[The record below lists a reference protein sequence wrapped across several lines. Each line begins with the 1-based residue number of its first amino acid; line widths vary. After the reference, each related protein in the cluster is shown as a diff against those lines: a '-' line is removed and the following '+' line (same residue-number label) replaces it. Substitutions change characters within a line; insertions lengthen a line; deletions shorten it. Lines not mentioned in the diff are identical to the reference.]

1 MHYYQ
6 HHIGDFIKDTSYLSN
21 EEVGVY
27 MKLIWIY
34 YDTEQPLPNNINE
47 LALKTNSRSCL
58 TVVEQM
64 LKIFFVLTDDG
75 WRHARCDREIAEYR
89 SFIDKKSRAGK
100 ASAERRLS
108 NSVTRVEQ
116 VLNSSDTV
124 EQLTTNHK
132 PLTNIETTPKV
143 VKGTRWQK
151 GYAIP
156 DNWIAYCKQKR
167 PDLNPKDV
175 FESFTDYWIS
185 VAGAKGVKLDWDA
198 TWRTWVRNQRAVA
211 GKPQQRNQ
219 FAGAI

>member
-34 YDTEQPLPNNINE
+34 YDTEQPLPNDINE

-64 LKIFFVLTDDG
+64 LKIFFVLTEDG

-108 NSVTRVEQ
+108 NSMTRVEQ
-116 VLNSSDTV
+116 VLNNSDTV

-132 PLTNIETTPKV
+132 PLTNK
-143 VKGTRWQK
+143 
-151 GYAIP
+151 YS
-156 DNWIAYCKQKR
+156 D
-167 PDLNPKDV
+167 D
-175 FESFTDYWIS
+175 FESFWKAYPS
-185 VAGAKGVKLDWDA
+185 KVAKTEAYKSWKKIKPDVVLFEKIIDGLKSYNRSKKVQDGFIANPS
-198 TWRTWVRNQRAVA
+198 TWLNQRRWEDESN
-211 GKPQQRNQ
+211 PQSHKSNQ